1 MDDFGITIDLAS
13 EDISL
18 QQTSDEAP
26 SPTLVAASQRQHRT
40 ALMAQIASS
49 TPVNEDS
56 GATYQAYC
64 VIA

>member
-13 EDISL
+13 EDICL
-18 QQTSDEAP
+18 QHTSEAP
-26 SPTLVAASQRQHRT
+26 SPTLVAASQRQHRA

-56 GATYQAYC
+56 SATYQAYC